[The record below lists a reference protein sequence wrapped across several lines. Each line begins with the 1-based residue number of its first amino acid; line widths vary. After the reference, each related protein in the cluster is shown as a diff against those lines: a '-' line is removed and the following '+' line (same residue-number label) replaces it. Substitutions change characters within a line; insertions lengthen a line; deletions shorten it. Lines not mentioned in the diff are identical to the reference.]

1 MHSPPALAW
10 QQLVREKGRFL
21 VAVVG
26 VAFAVLLMLMQLGFK
41 DSLFESTV
49 LLHRRFNADLVL
61 ISPQSSFLSTMQ
73 FFPRRRLYQALT
85 VPGVA
90 SASPIYIGV
99 TYPIGW
105 RNPYT
110 GTTRNIYVI
119 GFSLDDRALD
129 MPPVIAQAERLR
141 APDAVLFDALGRP
154 EYGPIAQDFR
164 SGRPISTEVGRRKIS
179 VAGLFDLGTS
189 FAVDGT
195 LITSDVNFLRLFP
208 ARPWGLIDV
217 GLIRLTP
224 GADPLAVKQALARA
238 LPADVQVL
246 TKPEYIDREIRYWA
260 GSTPIGFVF
269 AFGSVMGFIVGSVIV
284 YQILFA
290 DVADHLPEYATLKA
304 IGFTNRY
311 LKGVVLSQAVI
322 LAVLGYLPGLLV
334 SAQLYRLT
342 VRATS
347 LPMRLEA
354 GVSLMVLGL
363 TILMCGASGL
373 LALRKV
379 QEADPADIF

>member
-1 MHSPPALAW
+1 MHSPAALAW

-61 ISPQSSFLSTMQ
+61 VSPQSAFLATMQ
-73 FFPRRRLYQALT
+73 AFPRRRLYQALA

-90 SASPIYIGV
+90 EVSPIYIGV

-110 GTTRNIYVI
+110 GVTRNIYVV
-119 GFSLDDRALD
+119 GFNVDDRPLD
-129 MPPVIAQAERLR
+129 MAPVNAQADRLR

-154 EYGPIAQDFR
+154 EYGPIAVDFR
-164 SGRPISTEVGRRKIS
+164 SGRKISTEVGRRRIS
-179 VAGLFDLGTS
+179 VAGLFELGTS

-208 ARPWGLIDV
+208 SRSEGLIDV
-217 GLIRLTP
+217 GLIRLKR
-224 GADPLAVKQALARA
+224 GSDPQAVKEAVARA
-238 LPADVQVL
+238 LPPDVYVY

-311 LKGVVLSQAVI
+311 LRAVVLSESVI
-322 LAVLGYLPGLLV
+322 LAVLGFLPGLLV

-347 LPMRLEA
+347 LPMRLDA
-354 GVSLMVLGL
+354 RLGLLVLGL

>member
-1 MHSPPALAW
+1 MHSPAALAW
-10 QQLVREKGRFL
+10 QQLVREKARFL

-26 VAFAVLLMLMQLGFK
+26 VVFAVLLMLMQLGFK

-49 LLHRRFNADLVL
+49 LLQRRFNADLVMV
-61 ISPQSSFLSTMQ
+61 SPQSAFLGSLQSFS
-73 FFPRRRLYQALT
+73 RRRLYQALG

-90 SASPIYIGV
+90 SAGPIYIGI

-110 GTTRNIYVI
+110 GATRNIYVL
-119 GFSLDDRALD
+119 GFDLGDRPFD
-129 MPPVIAQAERLR
+129 MPRVVEQAERLR
-141 APDAVLFDALGRP
+141 APDVVLFDALGRP
-154 EYGPIAQDFR
+154 EYGPIAADFR
-164 SGRPISTEVGRRKIS
+164 AGRPISTEVGRRRIS
-179 VAGLFDLGTS
+179 VGGLFELGTS

-208 ARPWGLIDV
+208 SRTESLIDL
-217 GLIRLTP
+217 GLIRLRP
-224 GADPLAVKQALARA
+224 GADPQTVKERIARA
-238 LPADVQVL
+238 VPGDVLVF
-246 TKPEYIDREIRYWA
+246 TKQEYIDREVRYWA

-269 AFGSVMGFIVGSVIV
+269 AFGSVMGFIVGAVIV

-304 IGFTNRY
+304 MGFTNLY
-311 LKGVVLSQAVI
+311 LRGVVLSEAVI
-322 LAVLGYLPGLLV
+322 LAVLGYIPGVLV

-342 VRATS
+342 ARATN
-347 LPMRLEA
+347 LPMRLEP
-354 GVSLMVLGL
+354 GVGLLVLGL
-363 TILMCGASGL
+363 TVLMCGTSGL

-379 QEADPADIF
+379 QAADPADVF